1 MTKRFLTILTV
12 GAVVLSGW
20 FLATPV
26 ADAAVVVAPTLPVH
40 RRTVVHGTLAN
51 HHVTHAA
58 HVVKP
63 RAAAAPAAKK
73 PAVVHVKTVHRPVTR
88 SRRVAHARHHRPGGV
103 GGHVRSASGEPVVGA
118 IVSVGKSG
126 HSRAAINRHVHISH
140 KTTTDSSGHF
150 AMRGIRAG
158 SHRVMASKTGI
169 GKGGK
174 SVHVRP
180 GAMRSIEIK
189 LGTTT
194 SHKHKRHH
202 KHK

>member
-1 MTKRFLTILTV
+1 MTKKLLTV
-12 GAVVLSGW
+12 LTAGAVVLSGW

-40 RRTVVHGTLAN
+40 RRTVVHGTLSN

-63 RAAAAPAAKK
+63 RAAAPVKK

-103 GGHVRSASGEPVVGA
+103 GGHVRTAGGEPVVGA
-118 IVSVGKSG
+118 RVTIGKSG
-126 HSRAAINRHVHISH
+126 HARSAINRHVHISH
-140 KTTTDSSGHF
+140 ATITDSSGHF
-150 AMRGIRAG
+150 AMRGMRAG
-158 SHRVMASKTGI
+158 SHRVVASKTGV
-169 GKGGK
+169 GKAGK
-174 SVHVRP
+174 LVHIRS
-180 GAMRSIEIK
+180 GAMRSVELK
-189 LGTTT
+189 LATGT
-194 SHKHKRHH
+194 SHKHKKHH